1 MQPAMNRRKMLRWLA
16 VGLPALGALPR
27 WSAAEASGQL
37 RLGVDMNSYGIR
49 WSNSAPPAA
58 RFKNILEMLDHCQQ
72 LGAGGIQARI
82 DAWDNDFAGK
92 VRAKL
97 ESSQMYLEGQ
107 VGLPR
112 EQAEVARFDSIV
124 RSAKAAGASIL
135 RTVSLGGRRYE
146 ALDSADG
153 WREFLERA
161 WKSLVLAEPVVRK
174 HRLRLAIENH
184 KDWRAPEL
192 LAVLKRLGSE
202 QVGVCVDTGNSIAL
216 LENPLAVV
224 EAYAPHA
231 FTSHLKDMGVQE
243 YQDGFLLSEVP
254 LGDGFLDLPK
264 MIATLRRAQPQIHFN
279 LEMITRDPLK
289 IPCLTEKYWATM
301 ADTPAG
307 RLAETLAMV
316 RANAARKPLPRVTG
330 LSPDEKLKFEEE
342 NVRKSFGYARE
353 RLAL

>member
-1 MQPAMNRRKMLRWLA
+1 MRNPSAPPLTLSPLSKGRGNAPPKCGVSCGLVSMQPAMNRRKMLRWLA
-16 VGLPALGALPR
+16 VGLPAPQ
-27 WSAAEASGQL
+27 AA
-37 RLGVDMNSYGIR
+37 
-49 WSNSAPPAA
+49 
-58 RFKNILEMLDHCQQ
+58 
-72 LGAGGIQARI
+72 
-82 DAWDNDFAGK
+82 
-92 VRAKL
+92 
-97 ESSQMYLEGQ
+97 
-107 VGLPR
+107 
-112 EQAEVARFDSIV
+112 VARFESLV

-146 ALDSADG
+146 AIDTADG

-192 LAVLKRLGSE
+192 LEVLKRLGSG

-216 LENPLAVV
+216 LEDPLAVV

-289 IPCLTEKYWATM
+289 
-301 ADTPAG
+301 
-307 RLAETLAMV
+307 
-316 RANAARKPLPRVTG
+316 
-330 LSPDEKLKFEEE
+330 
-342 NVRKSFGYARE
+342 
-353 RLAL
+353 

>member
-1 MQPAMNRRKMLRWLA
+1 MKPAMTRRKMLRWVAL
-16 VGLPALGALPR
+16 GLPALGALPR
-27 WSAAEASGQL
+27 WSAAEAASQP

-49 WSNSAPPAA
+49 WSSATPPEA
-58 RFKNILEMLDHCQQ
+58 RFKNVLQMLEHCEQ

-82 DAWDNDFAGK
+82 DAWENDFAEK

-112 EQAEVARFDSIV
+112 EQAEVARFEAV
-124 RSAKAAGASIL
+124 ARSAKAAGASIL

-146 ALDSADG
+146 ALDTADG

-161 WKSLVLAEPVVRK
+161 WKSLVLAEPVCRK
-174 HRLRLAIENH
+174 NRLRLAIENH
-184 KDWRAPEL
+184 KDWRVPEL
-192 LAVLKRLGSE
+192 LEVLKRLGSE

-231 FTSHLKDMGVQE
+231 FTSHFKDMGVQE
-243 YQDGFLLSEVP
+243 YPDGFLLSEVP
-254 LGDGFLDLPK
+254 LGEGFLDLPK

-289 IPCLTEKYWATM
+289 VPCLTDKYWVTM
-301 ADTPAG
+301 EDTPAG

-316 RANAARKPLPRVTG
+316 RTNAAKKPLPRVAG
-330 LSPDEKLKFEEE
+330 FSLDEKIKFEEA
-342 NVRKSFGYARE
+342 NVRKSFSYARE
-353 RLAL
+353 RLEL